1 MPLTMPA
8 AVIGI
13 QSICTAHTVAPMA
26 PNRNRS
32 AISIKPTPC
41 QLKRAYRLRSSQSLV
56 PWPYLA
62 SVSWFFASVR

>member
-13 QSICTAHTVAPMA
+13 QSICTAHTVTPIA

-32 AISIKPTPC
+32 AISIRLTPT
-41 QLKRAYRLRSSQSLV
+41 QLKLEYRLRSNLV
-56 PWPYLA
+56 TAIATLA
-62 SVSWFFASVR
+62 AMAP

>member
-13 QSICTAHTVAPMA
+13 QSICTAHTVAPIA

-32 AISIKPTPC
+32 AISIRLTPT
-41 QLKRAYRLRSSQSLV
+41 QLKREYRLRSDLV
-56 PWPYLA
+56 TAIATLA
-62 SVSWFFASVR
+62 AMAR